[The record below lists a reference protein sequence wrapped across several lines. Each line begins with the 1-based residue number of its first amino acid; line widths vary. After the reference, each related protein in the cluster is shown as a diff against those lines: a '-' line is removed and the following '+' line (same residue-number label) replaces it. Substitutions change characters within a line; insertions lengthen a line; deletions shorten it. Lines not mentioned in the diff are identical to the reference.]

1 MNTQRVFFL
10 VWIINVCSSQPTG
23 NTGFFWQVT
32 DFHYDANYST
42 KGNPWKMCHDSSDG
56 SYSNSIYGNYQC
68 DSPWR
73 LILSATAAMKRL
85 HPDPDFILWTG
96 DSVPHVPDS
105 TLDLQ
110 KNAQNI
116 GNISLLLRSVFPNTS
131 IYPVLGNHDEYPAD
145 AYPPAPGSDYYTTIL
160 HQAHFDKLLTNDT
173 AAQFQTGGY
182 YSTLIRPGL
191 RVMGLNTN
199 LLYSQNKL
207 TGKSADPAQQFQ
219 WMTATLSDARK
230 NNEKVILLSH
240 VPPGLF
246 EKYSGLMWFYNE
258 FNTQYVRILQN
269 FSDVITSQIYGH
281 EHTDSYRILKDP
293 KGAPIG
299 VLFLAPAVTPWNSSL
314 AGVGANNPSIRLYTY
329 NRKDGTV
336 LNYQQYYLNLA
347 SLIKGTANWTLEYDA
362 KKDYNVGDL
371 SPKSMLNLALSFN
384 SDNSVMFSKYL
395 TYNSVSQAVNP
406 VCDLDCKMVH
416 ICSIT
421 ELERMNFDLCK
432 TVNPTKTTKM
442 PHPSPPTHHR
452 RPVSKTY
459 IYIIVGLAA
468 VVFILFIVVGII
480 CIRRRRH
487 FIPYRFSRFSNSLGR
502 GPIN

>member
-1 MNTQRVFFL
+1 MPAL
-10 VWIINVCSSQPTG
+10 
-23 NTGFFWQVT
+23 
-32 DFHYDANYST
+32 
-42 KGNPWKMCHDSSDG
+42 
-56 SYSNSIYGNYQC
+56 
-68 DSPWR
+68 
-73 LILSATAAMKRL
+73 
-85 HPDPDFILWTG
+85 LW
-96 DSVPHVPDS
+96 
-105 TLDLQ
+105 
-110 KNAQNI
+110 
-116 GNISLLLRSVFPNTS
+116 
-131 IYPVLGNHDEYPAD
+131 
-145 AYPPAPGSDYYTTIL
+145 
-160 HQAHFDKLLTNDT
+160 
-173 AAQFQTGGY
+173 
-182 YSTLIRPGL
+182 
-191 RVMGLNTN
+191 
-199 LLYSQNKL
+199 L
-207 TGKSADPAQQFQ
+207 TGSP
-219 WMTATLSDARK
+219 
-230 NNEKVILLSH
+230 V
-240 VPPGLF
+240 
-246 EKYSGLMWFYNE
+246 
-258 FNTQYVRILQN
+258 
-269 FSDVITSQIYGH
+269 
-281 EHTDSYRILKDP
+281 
-293 KGAPIG
+293 G

-362 KKDYNVGDL
+362 KKDYNVVDL

-406 VCDLDCKMVH
+406 ACDLNCKMVH